1 MKKSDDAAYDYALK
15 NVNNLIQKIESM
27 AEKINLSL
35 FREFFE
41 SLPVDYARYLINLK
55 NTEKKIVTEAE
66 NRTSDS
72 EDTMEKMSKKEKKI
86 VPMKH

>member
-1 MKKSDDAAYDYALK
+1 MKKSDDAVYDYALK
-15 NVNNLIQKIESM
+15 NVNNFTQKIKSM

-35 FREFFE
+35 FHEFFE
-41 SLPVDYARYLINLK
+41 SLLVDYARYLINLK

-66 NRTSDS
+66 NRISDS
-72 EDTMEKMSKKEKKI
+72 EDAMEKMSKKEKKI

>member
-1 MKKSDDAAYDYALK
+1 MKKSDDAVYDYALK
-15 NVNNLIQKIESM
+15 NVNNFTQKIKSM

-41 SLPVDYARYLINLK
+41 SLLVDYARYLINLK
-55 NTEKKIVTEAE
+55 KKEKKIVTEAE
-66 NRTSDS
+66 NRISDS
-72 EDTMEKMSKKEKKI
+72 EDAMEKMSKKEKKI

>member
-66 NRTSDS
+66 NRISDS